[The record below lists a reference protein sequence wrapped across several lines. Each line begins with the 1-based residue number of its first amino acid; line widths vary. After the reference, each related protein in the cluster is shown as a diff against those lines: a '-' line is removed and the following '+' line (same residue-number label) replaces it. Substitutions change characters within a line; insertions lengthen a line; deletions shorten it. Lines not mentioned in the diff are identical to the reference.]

1 MYGTRFRRRGVLRPE
16 TTPGGRSRRRL
27 LMRPAAYA
35 ILAAVVCVAAATL
48 TSAGKSDQAR
58 AAQAPVGNGFTVTP
72 ADLAFILK
80 QIKIAERHSRAF
92 EGIPDAGTP
101 LNPDPVGDPEYCQ
114 SLVVPNANQIPDR
127 LTSYGLRTVDGS
139 CNNLFAGRDKFA
151 ASDQPFPRL
160 TTPLFSAAQGSPTDF
175 FGPGSG
181 TIPSSSY
188 AQKKG
193 FVFDDEPR
201 VISNL
206 IVDQTSTNPA
216 AIAAAEFPVRT
227 QRNPGVH
234 PCTTDPDPTA
244 VPPVVGVP
252 AGCVPSH
259 QTLFIP
265 NVTTDVGL
273 SPPYNSLFTFFGQFF
288 DHGVDQTV
296 KSGGTVFVPLNAD
309 DPLITLGPDGIAGN
323 GDEVQPQNAFMV
335 LTRAQNQPGPD
346 GVLQDRAPT
355 NPGPPV
361 TCTSLNVPVGC
372 DESADDIQNANNTDS
387 PWVDQ
392 SQTYTSHSSHQV
404 FHREYEMNAANH
416 PVSTG
421 KLLGGLPAGETYLNS
436 PDGQDGIGTWAAVKK
451 QAAEKLG
458 LLLVDKDA
466 VNIPMIAADPY
477 GKFIPGPLRG
487 LPQYVTASG
496 LVEGNLASPVAVP
509 SNVRYFDT
517 PFLTDIAHNADPTAQ
532 LHANGSPC
540 AVTLPDADDTP
551 SADFANQPECT
562 YDDEMLNAHFSCGD
576 GRCNENIALSTIHQV
591 FHSEHD
597 RLATDIDHTL

>member
-48 TSAGKSDQAR
+48 PSTGKNDQAR

-114 SLVVPNANQIPDR
+114 SLVGPNANQIPDR

-151 ASDQPFPRL
+151 AADQPFPRL

-227 QRNPGVH
+227 QNNPGVH
-234 PCTTDPDPTA
+234 PLHHRSR
-244 VPPVVGVP
+244 P
-252 AGCVPSH
+252 AAPR
-259 QTLFIP
+259 Q
-265 NVTTDVGL
+265 
-273 SPPYNSLFTFFGQFF
+273 SP
-288 DHGVDQTV
+288 
-296 KSGGTVFVPLNAD
+296 AC
-309 DPLITLGPDGIAGN
+309 
-323 GDEVQPQNAFMV
+323 QPAACRR
-335 LTRAQNQPGPD
+335 TR
-346 GVLQDRAPT
+346 R
-355 NPGPPV
+355 
-361 TCTSLNVPVGC
+361 C
-372 DESADDIQNANNTDS
+372 
-387 PWVDQ
+387 
-392 SQTYTSHSSHQV
+392 SS
-404 FHREYEMNAANH
+404 R
-416 PVSTG
+416 T
-421 KLLGGLPAGETYLNS
+421 
-436 PDGQDGIGTWAAVKK
+436 
-451 QAAEKLG
+451 
-458 LLLVDKDA
+458 
-466 VNIPMIAADPY
+466 
-477 GKFIPGPLRG
+477 
-487 LPQYVTASG
+487 
-496 LVEGNLASPVAVP
+496 
-509 SNVRYFDT
+509 
-517 PFLTDIAHNADPTAQ
+517 
-532 LHANGSPC
+532 
-540 AVTLPDADDTP
+540 
-551 SADFANQPECT
+551 
-562 YDDEMLNAHFSCGD
+562 
-576 GRCNENIALSTIHQV
+576 
-591 FHSEHD
+591 
-597 RLATDIDHTL
+597 

>member
-1 MYGTRFRRRGVLRPE
+1 
-16 TTPGGRSRRRL
+16 
-27 LMRPAAYA
+27 MRPAAYA
-35 ILAAVVCVAAATL
+35 ILAVAVCTAAATL
-48 TSAGKSDQAR
+48 PSTGKRDVAK
-58 AAQAPVGNGFTVTP
+58 AAVAPVGQGFTVTP

-92 EGIPDAGTP
+92 EG
-101 LNPDPVGDPEYCQ
+101 NPDPGTPINPDPIGDPMYCQ
-114 SLVVPNANQIPDR
+114 ALVGPNTNQIPDR

-139 CNNLFAGRDKFA
+139 CNNLFPGRDKFA
-151 ASDQPFPRL
+151 AADVPFPRL
-160 TTPLFSAAQGSPTDF
+160 TKPIFSAAQPSPTDF

-227 QRNPGVH
+227 QGDPGVH
-234 PCTTDPDPTA
+234 HCTTDPDPTA
-244 VPPVVGVP
+244 TPPVVGVP

-296 KSGGTVFVPLNAD
+296 KSGGTVFVPLRAD
-309 DPLITLGPDGIAGN
+309 DPLITLGPDGKPN
-323 GDEVQPQNAFMV
+323 TGDEVPPGQQFMV

-346 GVLQDRAPT
+346 GVLGDRAPT
-355 NPGPPV
+355 DPGAGP
-361 TCTSLNVPVGC
+361 CTSLNVPAGC
-372 DESADDIQNANNTDS
+372 DESADDVQNANNTDT

-392 SQTYTSHSSHQV
+392 SQTYTSHAAHQV
-404 FHREYEMNAANH
+404 FLREYRLNSANH

-421 KLLGGLPAGETYLNS
+421 KLLGGLPAGQTYLNS
-436 PDGQDGIGTWAAVKK
+436 PDGTDGIGTWAAVKK
-451 QAAEKLG
+451 QAADVARPEARRQG
-458 LLLVDKDA
+458 RRQC
-466 VNIPMIAADPY
+466 ADDRCRPVRQVH
-477 GKFIPGPLRG
+477 PGPAPRPAAVRAEGRHAARG
-487 LPQYVTASG
+487 QPRQPGAGARQRRLFRH
-496 LVEGNLASPVAVP
+496 AVP
-509 SNVRYFDT
+509 DGHRAQRGSDRAGARRRLAVRDHHPRT
-517 PFLTDIAHNADPTAQ
+517 LTTRRRPT
-532 LHANGSPC
+532 SPIS
-540 AVTLPDADDTP
+540 P
-551 SADFANQPECT
+551 SAPT
-562 YDDEMLNAHFSCGD
+562 TT
-576 GRCNENIALSTIHQV
+576 RC
-591 FHSEHD
+591 
-597 RLATDIDHTL
+597 